1 VTADL
6 GEAAGD
12 VGDQAVLLLGGHQPV
27 ELTGLEEVVV
37 LGVLRGGVG
46 AGVAGHGERRRQ
58 RAAGL
63 ERAAVGVGLVVLGVA
78 ALGGRRRRASGLAR
92 AVVVVGLVVLGVA
105 ARGVGRHAVG
115 RPVVARAA
123 GHVPR
128 GVDRELGVVDAE
140 AVAVCVGVGEQP
152 ALEHLVG
159 RGADA

>member
-1 VTADL
+1 ADL

-63 ERAAVGVGLVVLGVA
+63 DRAVVGVGLVVLGVA
-78 ALGGRRRRASGLAR
+78 ALG
-92 AVVVVGLVVLGVA
+92 
-105 ARGVGRHAVG
+105 VGRHEAVP
-115 RPVVARAA
+115 PVVVRAA

-140 AVAVCVGVGEQP
+140 AVAVCVGVGEQA

-159 RGADA
+159 RGADAGHEVVR